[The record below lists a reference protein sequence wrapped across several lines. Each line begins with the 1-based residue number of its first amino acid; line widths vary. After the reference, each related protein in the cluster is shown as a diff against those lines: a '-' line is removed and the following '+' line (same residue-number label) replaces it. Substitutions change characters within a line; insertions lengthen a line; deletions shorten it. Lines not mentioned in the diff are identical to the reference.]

1 MGSVAVLK
9 NNSVYRLSD
18 LIHRKGVRWERDRAT
33 ILESS
38 QYENTLLYDY
48 LSKMRF
54 EDDWQTFKSVVIDQS
69 KKYATPSESDLVVHL
84 RLGDIME
91 DSDEFRG
98 RSYEKY
104 KSVYGKF
111 DLTIPKSV
119 SRVVI
124 VTALHF
130 GANEVNNKYF
140 FTDTAHNRS
149 QKVLDLFRERLIEK
163 GYPVVIQSSSNV
175 DEDFCFLARSK
186 FFVKSYS
193 EMSNLVENCLS
204 TNAKVW
210 CPPVGD
216 DQSVFL
222 PQFKLGFVSR
232 MLNFM
237 KLI

>member
-1 MGSVAVLK
+1 MNSVETLK

-18 LIHRKGVRWERDRAT
+18 LIHRKGIRWEQDRAT
-33 ILESS
+33 IIDDP
-38 QYENTLLYDY
+38 QYLNTLLYDY
-48 LSKMRF
+48 LSEMRF
-54 EDDWQTFKSVVIDQS
+54 ECDWQVFRSVVAKHS
-69 KKYATPSESDLVVHL
+69 KKYTAPLKGDLVVHL

-91 DSDEFRG
+91 DSDEFRSRG
-98 RSYEKY
+98 YEKFTR
-104 KSVYGKF
+104 VYSKF
-111 DLTIPKSV
+111 DSTIPKSV

-186 FFVKSYS
+186 LFVKSYS

-222 PQFKLGFVSR
+222 PQFKLGFVSK